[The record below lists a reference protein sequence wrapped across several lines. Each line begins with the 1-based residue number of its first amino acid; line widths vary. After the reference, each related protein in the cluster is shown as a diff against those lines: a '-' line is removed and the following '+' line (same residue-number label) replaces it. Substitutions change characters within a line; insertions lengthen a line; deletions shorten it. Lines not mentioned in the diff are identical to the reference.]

1 MAVLR
6 SRLIRLAKIVRVAP
20 RALMSHKLRSALSIV
35 GIVCGVMAV
44 LSMISIGEGARK
56 EALRQIE
63 QLGTRNIYLKAIE
76 LTEGQKYKARR
87 MRSAG
92 LSRQD
97 ADLLK
102 GVSDAVSDVGCLRQF
117 SAAVSGAGRDI
128 SPQFVA
134 CSANLARLQN
144 LSIRSGRFINDRD
157 VDHRNKVCVLGSSVI
172 KRLGSGAWLGSHI
185 RVGQHLFRIVG
196 ILRHRDYSTKDTAAI
211 SMRNY
216 NEMVLIPLG
225 LENLVS
231 QIPAGSKTADSGLTE
246 LIVQIVR
253 TNQVI
258 SAAAVLQRA
267 MEVAHHG
274 VKDFQM
280 VVPQQLLKQ
289 AQKTR
294 RMFNIILGT
303 IAGISLLVGGIGIMN
318 IMLATVSERTREI
331 GIRRAVGATRRHIAI
346 QFLAEAVILT
356 FCGGVVGIF
365 AGIGAVWLIT
375 AVAGWQAV
383 VTTLAVC
390 LPLSMAIMVGIF
402 FGMYPAYRA
411 AHMNPIAALHHG

>member
-1 MAVLR
+1 M
-6 SRLIRLAKIVRVAP
+6 IKLAKIVRVAP
-20 RALMSHKLRSALSIV
+20 RALLGHKLRSSLSIV

-63 QLGTRNIYLKAIE
+63 QLGTRNIYLKAVG
-76 LTEGQKYKARR
+76 LTEGQKYRARR
-87 MRSAG
+87 LRSTG
-92 LSRQD
+92 LSPAD

-102 GVSDAVSDVGCLRQF
+102 KVSDSVSDVGCLKEV
-117 SAAVSGAGRDI
+117 STSISGAGREI

-134 CSANLARLQN
+134 CSPNIAGLQN
-144 LSIRSGRFINDRD
+144 LFIRSGRFIRDRD
-157 VDHRNKVCVLGSSVI
+157 VDRKNKVCVLGSGVC

-185 RVGQHLFRIVG
+185 RVGQHLFKVVG
-196 ILRHRDYSTKDTAAI
+196 ILRHHDYSTKNTGAV

-225 LENLVS
+225 LENLVA
-231 QIPAGSKTADSGLTE
+231 QAPAGSKAPDSGLTE
-246 LIVQIVR
+246 LIVQINR
-253 TNQVI
+253 TDQVI
-258 SAAAVLQRA
+258 NAAEILQRS
-267 MEVAHHG
+267 MEVVHHG

-294 RMFNIILGT
+294 RMFNIILGA

-331 GIRRAVGATRRHIAI
+331 GIRRAVGATRGHII
-346 QFLAEAVILT
+346 VQFLAEAVILT
-356 FCGGVVGIF
+356 FSGGVVGVV
-365 AGIGAVWLIT
+365 AGIGAAWLIT
-375 AVAGWQAV
+375 AVAGWQTV
-383 VTTLAVC
+383 VTVLAVC
-390 LPLSMAIMVGIF
+390 LPLFMSIMVGVF

-411 AHMNPIAALHHG
+411 ANMNPIAALHHG